1 MNISI
6 EKSNYL
12 KGIAIILMLVHHLFA
27 FPDRISPDV
36 TVKYIGMLPGTG
48 MYIETYIGLFG
59 KICVSMFLFLSG
71 YGFSLRREVSAKY
84 IYGKLKNLYISY
96 WLVLFIF
103 FSIGIVFY
111 SGARFSTSIPT
122 FLENFIGIKST
133 YNGEWWFFKL
143 YVLYVLSLPL
153 FVRLNN
159 YAILV
164 IVFLGT
170 GIGKVLSGYDFVP
183 TFITDYLIWLLPFGL
198 GIVFGR
204 AGNFP
209 ETSFISKMLRKVN
222 GVHAIWLFIL
232 TIIAFVG
239 GKGLGLVLATPFF
252 ILALVKV
259 SDKSNAKV
267 NGVISELGRNSMYM
281 WLTHTFY
288 CYHFAP
294 KVIYYPEYTPLILIL
309 LIVIS
314 YLTSLVLTRIEQF
327 IKKPFELKANSAG

>member
-1 MNISI
+1 MKISI

-12 KGIAIILMLVHHLFA
+12 KGIAIILMLAHHLFA

-36 TVKYIGMLPGTG
+36 TVKYIGMLPGTD

-71 YGFSLRREVSAKY
+71 YGFSLRREVSVKY
-84 IYGKLKNLYISY
+84 IFGKLKNLYISY
-96 WLVLFIF
+96 WLVIFIF
-103 FSIGIVFY
+103 VPIGIIFY
-111 SGARFSTSIPT
+111 HGARFSTSIPI

-159 YAILV
+159 YAILA
-164 IVFLGT
+164 IVFSGT
-170 GIGKVLSGYDFVP
+170 VIGKVLSGYELVP
-183 TFITDYLIWLLPFGL
+183 SFITDYLIWLLPFGL

-204 AGNFP
+204 LGDFH
-209 ETSFISKMLRKVN
+209 ESSLISRCFSKLTHL
-222 GVHAIWLFIL
+222 HAIWFFIF
-232 TIIAFVG
+232 TAAAFIF
-239 GKGLGLVLATPFF
+239 GKSLGLMLATPLF
-252 ILALVKV
+252 IIGLIRL

-267 NGVISELGRNSMYM
+267 NEVVSELGRNSMYM
-281 WLTHTFY
+281 WLTHTFF

-294 KVIYYPEYTPLILIL
+294 KVIYYPEYAPLILIL
-309 LIVIS
+309 LIVVS
-314 YLTSLVLTRIEQF
+314 YLTSVVLTWIERF
-327 IKKPFELKANSAG
+327 IKSPFKAKVSNAN